1 MAAISRT
8 STAASPAGKGADAA
22 VRVSLPT
29 AKDDRALTGKVG
41 LVAVLGFA
49 LGIAWPRLLGI
60 TVGPEVP
67 GGGASGIKGAP
78 PAPSAAAPAV
88 ASAAATATAEAEA
101 EPEGDSPTNKQQ
113 VIVADGTVLSCKN
126 KKGDKVDECGK
137 LGFDK
142 LAKTRLA
149 ELATCPAALGLK
161 GAMTLQVSVNFESNE
176 VVVDG
181 EKKKSELPSDTVR
194 GVLKCAG
201 ERLKGLELEKL
212 THTHPR
218 YTVAYGLTFYPP
230 GEAPPQ
236 LASGSASA
244 EAATED
250 EGLGRAT
257 VRNER
262 ANLRDAPKDG
272 NIVARLSQ
280 GTRVKILE
288 QKDDWYLVESKKGK
302 GWLYRQAIGR

>member
-8 STAASPAGKGADAA
+8 NSSPPPPAKGKDAG
-22 VRVSLPT
+22 VRVILPA
-29 AKDDRALTGKVG
+29 AKDDRAITSKVG
-41 LVAVLGFA
+41 LVAVVGFA
-49 LGIAWPRLLGI
+49 IGVAWPRLFGI
-60 TVGPEVP
+60 SVGPEIP
-67 GGGASGIKGAP
+67 GGAGAKGVAP
-78 PAPSAAAPAV
+78 PPSAAPAAV
-88 ASAAATATAEAEA
+88 ATAGATAEPES
-101 EPEGDSPTNKQQ
+101 EPEADSPTNKQQ
-113 VIVADGTVLSCKN
+113 VIVADGTVLGCKN
-126 KKGDKVDECGK
+126 KKGEKLDDCGK

-161 GAMTLQVSVNFESNE
+161 GNMTLQVSVSFESNE

-201 ERLKGLELEKL
+201 ERLKGVELEKL

-218 YTVAYGLTFYPP
+218 YTLAYGLTFYPP

-244 EAATED
+244 EPATED

-262 ANLRDAPKDG
+262 ANLRDAPKEG
-272 NIVARLSQ
+272 NIVARLAQ

>member
-8 STAASPAGKGADAA
+8 ASASTPATKGKDGA

-29 AKDDRALTGKVG
+29 AKDDRAITSKVG
-41 LVAVLGFA
+41 LVAVVGFA
-49 LGIAWPRLLGI
+49 LGVAWPRLLGI
-60 TVGPEVP
+60 SVGPDVP
-67 GGGASGIKGAP
+67 GGAGVKGVAP
-78 PAPSAAAPAV
+78 PPSAAASTAV
-88 ASAAATATAEAEA
+88 ASAAAAA
-101 EPEGDSPTNKQQ
+101 EPEGEPDADSPTNKQQ
-113 VIVADGTVLSCKN
+113 VIVADGSVLACKN
-126 KKGDKVDECGK
+126 KKGEKLDDCGK
-137 LGFDK
+137 LAFDK

-161 GAMTLQVSVNFESNE
+161 GGMTLQVSVNFESNE

-201 ERLKGLELEKL
+201 ERLKGVELDKL

-218 YTVAYGLTFYPP
+218 YTLAYGLTFYPP

-244 EAATED
+244 DAATED

-262 ANLRDAPKDG
+262 ANLRDAPKEG
-272 NIVARLSQ
+272 NIVARLAQ

>member
-1 MAAISRT
+1 L
-8 STAASPAGKGADAA
+8 
-22 VRVSLPT
+22 RVSLPT
-29 AKDDRALTGKVG
+29 ARQDRAITSKVG
-41 LVAVLGFA
+41 LVAVVGFA
-49 LGIAWPRLLGI
+49 LGVAWPRLLGI

-67 GGGASGIKGAP
+67 GGAGAK
-78 PAPSAAAPAV
+78 AALPTPAV
-88 ASAAATATAEAEA
+88 STSGATATATAEAEA
-101 EPEGDSPTNKQQ
+101 ESEADASPTNKQQ
-113 VIVADGTVLSCKN
+113 VVVADGAVQSCKN

-161 GAMTLQVSVNFESNE
+161 GAMALQISVNFDNNE

-181 EKKKSELPSDTVR
+181 EKKRSELPSDTVR
-194 GVLKCAG
+194 GVIKCAG
-201 ERLKGLELEKL
+201 ERLKGLELDKI
-212 THTHPR
+212 THTHSR
-218 YTVAYGLTFYPP
+218 YTVVYGLTFYPP

-236 LASGSASA
+236 LASGSSSA
-244 EAATED
+244 DSAKED

-272 NIVARLSQ
+272 NIVAKLSQ
-280 GTRVKILE
+280 GTRVKLIE